1 MTTNL
6 ESLNT
11 REIIAD
17 LDVYAR
23 HHQASKKSG
32 FRIQRKAPDELTEAV
47 RRLVER
53 GLLASL
59 EDARLTPEGFEI
71 AQHIYQ
77 SLTRQSGK

>member
-1 MTTNL
+1 MTTNF

-11 REIIAD
+11 CEIIAD

-23 HHQASKKSG
+23 HHHTSKKSR
-32 FRIQRKAPDELTEAV
+32 FRIQKNAPDELTEAV

-53 GLLASL
+53 GLLAGL

-71 AQHIYQ
+71 ARHVYQ
-77 SLTRQSGK
+77 SLTCQAGK

>member
-1 MTTNL
+1 MMTNI

-17 LDVYAR
+17 MGVYAR
-23 HHQASKKSG
+23 HYQAPKKSR
-32 FRIQRKAPDELTEAV
+32 FRIQKKAPDELTAAV

-53 GLLASL
+53 GLLAGL

-71 AQHIYQ
+71 ARHIHQ
-77 SLTRQSGK
+77 SLTCQAGK